1 MNNCSELDIPSF
13 VGPHQVFATIG
24 NWLTSVYL
32 ILALHAVPVWLF
44 WAWLR
49 LKLRQA
55 ASPHPHL
62 QWLICCPPDLM
73 VLTSIGIIAPSLGI
87 FVEILLEIVI
97 VVTMLKYIQFVL
109 HRIGGPDSL
118 VSRCNEENVRLPIG
132 APPFVCCIP
141 CRAPAI
147 TRGSLN
153 FVLLTPVL
161 LLIIKVLILLVEIIF
176 LIAGYEPEREFF
188 ALDNLHNLAAIPVG
202 LFGIYGYNMF
212 LIIIPKFV
220 PEKSDTVMGLICLVY
235 FVLFDCTRLF
245 FVFLTGTGMQTCV
258 PPFMSVELVSHF
270 LKNTIKAF
278 LATFIGVPFLT
289 ICKDK
294 IEYPSQVDGELE
306 SRELGLGD
314 GSRS

>member
-1 MNNCSELDIPSF
+1 MNNCSALDIPSF
-13 VGPHQVFATIG
+13 VGPQQVFATIG

-32 ILALHAVPVWLF
+32 ILALHVAPVCLF
-44 WAWLR
+44 WAFLR
-49 LKLRQA
+49 IKLRQA

-73 VLTSIGIIAPSLGI
+73 VLASIGIIAPSLGI

-97 VVTMLKYIQFVL
+97 VITMLKYVQFVL
-109 HRIGGPDSL
+109 HRIGGPDKL
-118 VSRCNEENVRLPIG
+118 VARCNEENVRLPLG

-141 CRAPAI
+141 CRAPAM
-147 TRGSLN
+147 TRSSLS

-161 LLIIKVLILLVEIIF
+161 LLLIKVLILLVEIIYV
-176 LIAGYEPEREFF
+176 IVGHESERQFF

-202 LFGIYGYNMF
+202 LIGIYGYNMF

-220 PEKSDTVMGLICLVY
+220 PEKTDTVMGLICLAL

-258 PPFMSVELVSHF
+258 PPFMSVDLVSHF
-270 LKNTIKAF
+270 LKNCIKGF

-294 IEYPSQVDGELE
+294 LEYPLQVEDGE
-306 SRELGLGD
+306 S
-314 GSRS
+314 

>member
-1 MNNCSELDIPSF
+1 
-13 VGPHQVFATIG
+13 
-24 NWLTSVYL
+24 
-32 ILALHAVPVWLF
+32 
-44 WAWLR
+44 
-49 LKLRQA
+49 
-55 ASPHPHL
+55 
-62 QWLICCPPDLM
+62 M

-87 FVEILLEIVI
+87 FVEILLEILI

-118 VSRCNEENVRLPIG
+118 VARCDEENVRLPIG

-153 FVLLTPVL
+153 FVLLT
-161 LLIIKVLILLVEIIF
+161 
-176 LIAGYEPEREFF
+176 
-188 ALDNLHNLAAIPVG
+188 PVG

-294 IEYPSQVDGELE
+294 IEYPSQTE
-306 SRELGLGD
+306 SSNLVSWDSETGAGAD
-314 GSRS
+314 KAGGSRDKRVPDLQRSQ